1 MENRLFVDTNIALD
15 ILFSDRENSEKT
27 KEFIMQQN
35 SKLVINDLSL
45 NTIFYIGSKINY
57 DKTIEFLKT
66 IVLSN
71 SLWEVYYLKKAD
83 FVEIFK
89 LMDENNGADFEDL
102 QQYIS
107 ANSSNCKTI
116 ITNDKN
122 FPKLNT
128 SLKRTAENIDDFI
141 INY

>member
-1 MENRLFVDTNIALD
+1 MVNRLFVDTNIALD

-27 KEFIMQQN
+27 KAFIMQQN

-83 FVEIFK
+83 FVEVFK

-107 ANSSNCKTI
+107 ANNSNCKTI

-141 INY
+141 INH